1 MTDHAKLSASGSHR
15 WLACPGS
22 VKAEEGLPDRTSP
35 QSEEGTK
42 AHAIAE
48 ALLNGA
54 PDVDVTGF
62 EPVLEYVEYVTS
74 LAKAKQLFVEKRVD
88 FSEWVPDGFGTCDT
102 IILDV
107 ISGDVDIVDL
117 KYGKGLKIYA
127 DDNSQLKLY
136 ALGVVSNYGFI
147 LREITKIT
155 LHIVQPRLD
164 HISTWSITLED
175 LLTWGE
181 RVKELAQLA
190 LSENAPRVPGDSQCQ
205 WCKAKPTCPALL
217 KRTQEVTLSEF
228 DRLDN
233 PDTLTDPQLRYALE
247 NKKLI
252 VSWLDAVE
260 SLVYER
266 LQNGGSFEGF
276 KLVTG
281 RTLRDWANPNDAEIE
296 LSRLV
301 GDAAY
306 EKKLLSV
313 AKAEKLLGKKKAQA
327 LEHLVAKT
335 EGAPRL
341 AQDSDRRKASGA
353 DASDFDF

>member
-1 MTDHAKLSASGSHR
+1 MTEHAKLSASSSHR
-15 WLACPGS
+15 WLACAGS
-22 VKAEEGLPDRTSP
+22 IKAEEGLPDRTSH

-42 AHAIAE
+42 AHAVAE
-48 ALLNGA
+48 ALLCHI

-62 EPVLEYVEYVTS
+62 EPVLEYVEYVTL
-74 LAKAKQLFVEKRVD
+74 LAKAKQLFVEARVD
-88 FSEWVPDGFGTCDT
+88 FSEWVPDGFGTCDA
-102 IILDV
+102 IVLNPILGE
-107 ISGDVDIVDL
+107 IDIVDL
-117 KYGKGLKIYA
+117 KYGQGLKIYA
-127 DDNSQLKLY
+127 DDNSQLMLY

-147 LREITKIT
+147 MCEITKIT

-175 LLTWGE
+175 LLTWGKW
-181 RVKELAQLA
+181 VKERAQLA
-190 LSENAPRVPGDSQCQ
+190 LSENAPSIPGDAQCQ

-217 KRTQEVTLSEF
+217 MRTQEVTLSEF

-233 PDTLTDPQLRYALE
+233 PDTLTDDQVRYALE

-266 LQNGGSFEGF
+266 LQNGGTFEGF
-276 KLVTG
+276 KLVAG
-281 RTLRDWANPNDAEIE
+281 RTVRDWSNPQEAEIE
-296 LSRLV
+296 LARIV

-313 AKAEKLLGKKKAQA
+313 AKAEKLLGRKKAQA
-327 LEHLVAKT
+327 LDHLVAKT

-341 AQDSDRRKASGA
+341 APESDKRKASGA